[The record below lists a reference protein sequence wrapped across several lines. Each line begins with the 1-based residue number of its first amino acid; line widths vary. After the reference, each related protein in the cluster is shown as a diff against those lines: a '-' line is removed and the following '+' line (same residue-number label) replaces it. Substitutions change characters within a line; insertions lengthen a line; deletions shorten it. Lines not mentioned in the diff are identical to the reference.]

1 MRTQLL
7 LVLLICGFIS
17 HAQNSLQGSVINTDT
32 QEPLEQV
39 SIYFP
44 QLEKGTVTDQEGKY
58 TLTNLPEGKYK
69 IIASYIGFLT
79 YSTSITI
86 QSGANSLNIILT
98 PSAIEMQ
105 EVIVSTPFHKLQR
118 ENVMKVEQEKM
129 ATLRTNGA
137 ITLADGIRSIAG
149 VESVS
154 TGIGIGKPVIRGLS
168 ANRVLVYSQGIR
180 LENQQFGDEH
190 GLGISDA
197 GIESIEVIKGPASL
211 LYGSDALGGVL
222 YLNPEKYA
230 IGGTSSGDINLNY
243 FSNTEGIASNLGYK
257 TSGEKLKF
265 LVRAGIASHA
275 DYLAGNDLRVT
286 NSRFKE
292 YDLKSGLAY
301 QSGNFKTDLRYN
313 YNKSDLGIPEE
324 IGAQTKSR
332 TPDTPFQELQSHI
345 LSSSTDL
352 FFKES
357 SLKVI
362 LGYIFNDRKEYE
374 EGEADIAALD
384 MNLSTFNYNL
394 QYHLPKGKH
403 LETIIGVQGMDQT
416 NKNFGEEVLIPDA
429 TTKDIGVLSTSH
441 IHLGTSDVQI
451 GLRYDHRK
459 ISGDE
464 NGTFGEEGY
473 IAALDRNF
481 NSINAALGI
490 RSDLAKNLVGR
501 FNVASGF
508 RAPNLAELTSNG
520 IHEGTNRF
528 EIGDADLKNEKN
540 IQLDLSLEYSNEHIE
555 VFINGFH
562 NTINDFIYVEPNGDF
577 VGTDPVY
584 IYRQQDATLYG
595 CEIGFHL
602 HPHPLDWLHIESTFE
617 TVTGMLKNDEDL
629 PLIPANKF
637 TNTLRIEDNA
647 PATSWVQKGYGYLTL
662 LAVLDQNRVSAFE
675 TPTPGY
681 MLLNA
686 GFGGSV
692 KVFGNEMELRVSVNN
707 VLDKTYISH
716 LSRLKIDGIPNIG
729 RNISVGLHYPI

>member
-1 MRTQLL
+1 MKKQLPLL
-7 LVLLICGFIS
+7 LLIYGFIS
-17 HAQNSLQGSVINTDT
+17 HAQNSLEGSVLNSDT

-44 QLEKGTVTDQEGKY
+44 QLEKGTVTDAEGRY
-58 TLTNLPEGKYK
+58 TLNDLPQGKYK
-69 IIASYIGFLT
+69 IVASYIGFLT
-79 YSTSITI
+79 YSSSITI
-86 QSGANSLNIILT
+86 QSGANSLNIALM

-230 IGGTSSGDINLNY
+230 LGGTSSSDINLNY
-243 FSNTEGIASNLGYK
+243 FTNTEGLATNLGYK
-257 TSGEKLKF
+257 TSGKKLKF

-292 YDLKSGLAY
+292 YDLKSGIAY
-301 QSGNFKTDLRYN
+301 QSGYFKTDLRYN
-313 YNKSDLGIPEE
+313 YNKSDLGIPED
-324 IGAQTKSR
+324 IGAQTKER

-352 FFKES
+352 FLKES
-357 SLKVI
+357 SFKVI

-374 EGEADIAALD
+374 EGEADVPALD

-394 QYHLPKGKH
+394 QYHLPKGKK

-429 TTKDIGVLSTSH
+429 TVKDIGVLSTSH
-441 IHLGTSDVQI
+441 VHLGTSDIQL

-459 ISGDE
+459 ITGEE
-464 NGTFGEEGY
+464 NGSIGEEGY
-473 IAALDRNF
+473 IAALDRKF
-481 NSINAALGI
+481 NSVNAAIGI
-490 RSDLAKNLVGR
+490 RSDLVKNLVGR
-501 FNVASGF
+501 FNIASGF

-528 EIGDADLKNEKN
+528 EIGDPDLKNEKN
-540 IQLDLSLEYSNEHIE
+540 IQLDLSFEYSNEHLE

-562 NTINDFIYVEPNGDF
+562 NTVNDFIYVEPNGDF
-577 VGTDPVY
+577 VDLDPVY
-584 IYRQQDATLYG
+584 IYRQQDATLFG
-595 CEIGFHL
+595 GEMGFHL

-617 TVTGMLKNDEDL
+617 TVTGVLKNDEDL

-637 TNTLRIEDNA
+637 TNTLRIEDN
-647 PATSWVQKGYGYLTL
+647 PSDTFWFQKGYGYLTL
-662 LAVLDQNRVSAFE
+662 LTVLDQNRISDFE

-681 MLLNA
+681 TLLNA

-692 KVFGNEMELRVSVNN
+692 RVFGNEMELRVSVNN

-729 RNISVGLHYPI
+729 RNVSVALQYSI

>member
-7 LVLLICGFIS
+7 LVLLICGLIS

-39 SIYFP
+39 SVYFP
-44 QLEKGTVTDQEGKY
+44 QLEKGTVTDQEGRY

-79 YSTSITI
+79 YSSSITI
-86 QSGANSLNIILT
+86 QSGANSLNITLT

-265 LVRAGIASHA
+265 LVRAGITSHA

-313 YNKSDLGIPEE
+313 YNKSDLGISEE
-324 IGAQTKSR
+324 IGAQTKKR
-332 TPDTPFQELQSHI
+332 TPDTPYQELQSHI

-352 FFKES
+352 FLKES

-520 IHEGTNRF
+520 IHEGTNRY

-595 CEIGFHL
+595 GEIGFHL

-617 TVTGMLKNDEDL
+617 TVTGVLKNDEDL

-647 PATSWVQKGYGYLTL
+647 QATSWVQKGYGYLTL
-662 LAVLDQNRVSAFE
+662 LTVLDQNRVSDFE

-692 KVFGNEMELRVSVNN
+692 SVFGNEMELRVSVNN

>member
-1 MRTQLL
+1 MKKQLPYLL
-7 LVLLICGFIS
+7 LLCGFIA
-17 HAQNSLQGSVINTDT
+17 HAQNSLEGTVLNSDS
-32 QEPLEQV
+32 QEPLDQV

-44 QLEKGTVTDQEGKY
+44 QLEKGTVTDAEGKY
-58 TLTNLPEGKYK
+58 TLNDVPEGKYK
-69 IIASYIGFLT
+69 LVASYIGFLT

-86 QSGANSLNIILT
+86 LSGANSLNIILS
-98 PSAIEMQ
+98 PSAIEME

-243 FSNTEGIASNLGYK
+243 FSNTEGISSNLGYK
-257 TSGEKLKF
+257 TSGKRLKF
-265 LVRAGIASHA
+265 LVRAGITSHA
-275 DYLAGNDLRVT
+275 DYLTGSDLRVT

-313 YNKSDLGIPEE
+313 YNKSDLGISEE
-324 IGAQTKSR
+324 IGTQTKKRS
-332 TPDTPFQELQSHI
+332 PDTPYQELQSHI
-345 LSSSTDL
+345 LSSSTNL
-352 FFKES
+352 FLKES

-374 EGEADIAALD
+374 EGEADIPALD
-384 MNLSTFNYNL
+384 MNLSTLSYNL
-394 QYHLPKGKH
+394 QYHLPKGKL

-441 IHLGTSDVQI
+441 VHLGTSDIQI

-459 ISGDE
+459 ISGEE
-464 NGTFGEEGY
+464 NGTIGEEGY

-490 RSDLAKNLVGR
+490 RSDLVKNLVGR
-501 FNVASGF
+501 LNVASGF

-528 EIGDADLKNEKN
+528 EIGDPDLKNEKN
-540 IQLDLSLEYSNEHIE
+540 IQLDLSIEYSNEHVE

-562 NTINDFIYVEPNGDF
+562 NTVNDFIYVEPNGDL
-577 VGTDPVY
+577 VDLDPVY
-584 IYRQQDATLYG
+584 IYRQQDATLFG
-595 CEIGFHL
+595 GEMGFHL

-637 TNTLRIEDNA
+637 TNTLRIEDNTSD
-647 PATSWVQKGYGYLTL
+647 TSWFQKGYGYLTL
-662 LAVLDQNRVSAFE
+662 LTVLDQNRVSDFE
-675 TPTPGY
+675 TTTPGY
-681 MLLNA
+681 TLLNA
-686 GFGGSV
+686 GFGGSI